1 MRFEVRYPT
10 GAQHEVELSGSV
22 AVLGRDPSSDLVLND
37 AKCSRRHAVLEAGPE
52 GIAIRDAG
60 SANGILVNGKKVER
74 AQLGVGDV
82 VRLGEVTLKVLAEE
96 VPGTLVMA
104 PEDIEDFGGTRP
116 VQPGP
121 SDLGTPPPT
130 RPTPSV
136 KPPIHGGQAPTR
148 ETSPVRVP
156 SERAAAPPPKAV
168 RPPLDPKTTD
178 PFGVVAVP
186 PPPLQRS
193 EPQAPP
199 GACRASGGSGK
210 TLLVVGL
217 VGCLLLIVLT
227 VVAIV
232 AAIFL
237 PSYLR
242 SRTTRLDTGIH
253 VTLSAPAEPGR
264 EESDAP
270 RLIASS

>member
-1 MRFEVRYPT
+1 VRFEVRYPT

-37 AKCSRRHAVLEAGPE
+37 AKCSRRHAVLEAGPD
-52 GIAIRDAG
+52 GIAVRDAG
-60 SANGILVNGKKVER
+60 SANGIFVNGKKVER

-82 VRLGEVTLKVLAEE
+82 VRLGETTLKVLAEE

-104 PEDIEDFGGTRP
+104 PEDVEDFGGTRP

-121 SDLGTPPPT
+121 SALGTPPPT
-130 RPTPSV
+130 RL
-136 KPPIHGGQAPTR
+136 KAPIHAGSAPTR
-148 ETSPVRVP
+148 ETPPARVP
-156 SERAAAPPPKAV
+156 SERTAAPPPKAA
-168 RPPLDPKTTD
+168 RAPLDPKTTD

-186 PPPLQRS
+186 PPPLPRS
-193 EPQAPP
+193 EAPAP
-199 GACRASGGSGK
+199 AGTSRRSGGSGK

-242 SRTTRLDTGIH
+242 SRTTRLETGTAIS
-253 VTLSAPAEPGR
+253 VARSASVEVWR
-264 EESDAP
+264 EG
-270 RLIASS
+270 